1 MTKKFPNLT
10 PEESK
15 GIDKLIYKNALQ
27 LKKDALLIAEARK
40 SYSSATS
47 LLILSAEETI
57 KSILVLLH
65 IEGYKVYKLKETHKF
80 FFDHKIR
87 HQIAQLI
94 EMGSGL
100 IESMMKYDEQ
110 KPTKLLKTKV
120 NWLNDLVNGFFDIVK
135 AAEPL
140 IGTVNKT
147 MKLQGFNDLKN
158 KGFYVDFQ
166 NELLNPQVEV
176 TEKIYKET
184 LAITNRV
191 FIFSKWLR
199 IMHHSKL
206 ENHEGSEELKEL
218 KTSFKE
224 FIDNH
229 ITKISFKEMNKIMK
243 EIN

>member
-47 LLILSAEETI
+47 LLILSAEEVI
-57 KSILVLLH
+57 KSILILLH

-94 EMGSGL
+94 EMGSG
-100 IESMMKYDEQ
+100 IIKSMIKYDEQ
-110 KPTKLLKTKV
+110 QPTKLLKTKV
-120 NWLNDLVNGFFDIVK
+120 NWLNNFVNGFIDIVK

-140 IGTVNKT
+140 LDTLNKT
-147 MKLQGFNDLKN
+147 KKLQEFNNLKN

-166 NELLNPQVEV
+166 NTLLSPQVEV
-176 TEKIYKET
+176 TEKIYTET
-184 LAITNRV
+184 LAITNHI
-191 FIFSKWLR
+191 FMFSKWLR
-199 IMHHSKL
+199 FIHHPEL
-206 ENHEGSEELKEL
+206 ENRKDAEELK
-218 KTSFKE
+218 KIKISFKNL
-224 FIDNH
+224 IDEH
-229 ITKISFKEMNKIMK
+229 ISKISFKEMNKTMSK
-243 EIN
+243 L